1 MTRRSCSIRSQ
12 MWGLVLAAALGLGPA
27 TEPRVTIVA
36 ASTEDPLIT
45 ALQGELGTLGFEAG
59 AHAEP
64 DESVSFAELRDIAS
78 AEGVAA
84 AIWIAPDRSEV
95 VVWVDDRGKGRAIVR
110 ELPTEAEG
118 ATDEVIV
125 LRVVELLRASLRE
138 AEADQAATEQGP
150 QPLPEP
156 HPPLDPDDEPRRTW
170 AADLG
175 PAIAGAPGGIGAS
188 AHVAASVR
196 YMPHHRIG
204 VRLAALAP
212 TLGPR
217 VEAEGGSARISV
229 AQVVAG
235 PHVAFRHHERVVQ
248 PDAGLAVGLS
258 IVRVDGRAEAP
269 LVGQTDHVLGFTG
282 RLGAGVAFVVA
293 PMVALRLDAAIG
305 VTLPGPQVAFE
316 DRTVARWDQPYG
328 LGAAALEFR
337 WGSR

>member
-1 MTRRSCSIRSQ
+1 
-12 MWGLVLAAALGLGPA
+12 MWGLVLVATLGLGPTA
-27 TEPRVTIVA
+27 DPRVTIVA
-36 ASTEDPLIT
+36 TSAEDPLIT
-45 ALQGELGTLGFEAG
+45 ALQGELGTLGFDAS
-59 AHAEP
+59 AHVEP
-64 DESVSFAELRDIAS
+64 DDTMTFDELRDIVS
-78 AEGVAA
+78 DDGVAA

-138 AEADQAATEQGP
+138 AEADQQN
-150 QPLPEP
+150 PEP
-156 HPPLDPDDEPRRTW
+156 EPEPDPEPSSVEPSVEPPRRRW

-175 PAIAGAPGGIGAS
+175 PAVAGAPGGIGAS
-188 AHVAASVR
+188 AHVSASVR
-196 YMPHHRIG
+196 YMPHPTIG

-217 VEAEGGSARISV
+217 VEGMEGSARISI

-235 PHVAFRHHERVVQ
+235 PHIAFRHHDRVVQ
-248 PDAGLAVGLS
+248 PDAGLMVGLS

-282 RLGAGVAFVVA
+282 RVGAGVAFVVA

-305 VTLPGPQVAFE
+305 VTLPGPQVAFG

-328 LGAAALEFR
+328 LGAAAVELR
-337 WGSR
+337 WGGK

>member
-1 MTRRSCSIRSQ
+1 
-12 MWGLVLAAALGLGPA
+12 MWGLVLVAALGLGPA

-45 ALQGELGTLGFEAG
+45 ALRGELGTLGFEAG

-138 AEADQAATEQGP
+138 AEADQTAPEP
-150 QPLPEP
+150 EPLADP
-156 HPPLDPDDEPRRTW
+156 HPPLDPEPEPRRRW

-175 PAIAGAPGGIGAS
+175 PAVAGAPGGIGAS
-188 AHVAASVR
+188 AHVAASIR
-196 YMPHHRIG
+196 YMPHPKIG

-217 VEAEGGSARISV
+217 VEAQGGSARISV
-229 AQVVAG
+229 AQIVAG
-235 PHVAFRHHERVVQ
+235 PHVAFRHHKRVVQ

-293 PMVALRLDAAIG
+293 PMVAIRLDAAIG

-316 DRTVARWDQPYG
+316 DRTVAR
-328 LGAAALEFR
+328 
-337 WGSR
+337 